1 MTMII
6 FVYKTD
12 CQWYYNQGVYRRSR
26 RGNGQPEVPR
36 RQRASD
42 STVQRQA
49 PSQTPSAPPVPH
61 PFRSDIEMVV

>member
-42 STVQRQA
+42 STVQMQA
-49 PSQTPSAPPVPH
+49 PSQLPSDPPAPH
-61 PFRSDIEMVV
+61 IFRPDIEMVV